1 MIKWKYYAIHV
12 QKRRVIMMENI
23 NLNKLSGIV
32 YKITFITKNGHT
44 KARKGIIEYNHVGTI
59 TLVNEYSG
67 FRYHIRKDSIIK
79 MEMIR

>member
-1 MIKWKYYAIHV
+1 
-12 QKRRVIMMENI
+12 MMENI
-23 NLNKLSGIV
+23 NLNKLQGII
-32 YKITFITKNGHT
+32 YKISFVTKNGHI